1 MCLCVCVCVA
11 WFLPVCVVCVCDVW
25 RCVGPHNTVLFSQR
39 FYSWSLWLLC
49 GVQVTLMCIPPS
61 LDAGQSKCRLE
72 RAQALEQAKKPQE
85 AVFVPECT
93 EDGSFTQVGL
103 GYSLRPGSWGPGSR
117 RAPRAL
123 LPGNRR
129 GLCDTP
135 VPVSPPG
142 PPATR
147 CQRWQWVLKGL
158 CEFEPGNWHCF
169 VPVLPLPVFIVLFC
183 QM

>member
-1 MCLCVCVCVA
+1 MGHSCSWNSHFDMSVCLCVCVCVV
-11 WFLPVCVVCVCDVW
+11 WFLPACVYVWMCVVCVCDVW

-103 GYSLRPGSWGPGSR
+103 GYSLRPRVVGAWEQEGPESLASWKQT
-117 RAPRAL
+117 RAL
-123 LPGNRR
+123 
-129 GLCDTP
+129 
-135 VPVSPPG
+135 
-142 PPATR
+142 
-147 CQRWQWVLKGL
+147 
-158 CEFEPGNWHCF
+158 
-169 VPVLPLPVFIVLFC
+169 
-183 QM
+183 